1 MQTDEAFKRL
11 QELAA
16 HMEPGL
22 RELFIGGDSWLVVR
36 HKIAA
41 LTALRR
47 AYFVRAVER
56 ASRVNADDWEFWAAV
71 LLAMLGKTEKGQS
84 GKN

>member
-1 MQTDEAFKRL
+1 MQTNEAFEQL

-22 RELFIGGDSWLVVR
+22 REIFVGGDSWLVIR

-47 AYFVRAVER
+47 AYFNRAVER
-56 ASRVNADDWEFWAAV
+56 ASRVRADDREFWAAM